1 MPARLFEPFSAAAC
15 EEKYERSES
24 PGVIGEAEPVD
35 GDVEIEAVA
44 AGAVLHRIDEP
55 QRGVDAEQCRDS

>member
-24 PGVIGEAEPVD
+24 PGVAEKLNRSMVMSKSKSST
-35 GDVEIEAVA
+35 AR
-44 AGAVLHRIDEP
+44 AVLHRIDEA
-55 QRGVDAEQCRDS
+55 QGGVDAEHRRDS